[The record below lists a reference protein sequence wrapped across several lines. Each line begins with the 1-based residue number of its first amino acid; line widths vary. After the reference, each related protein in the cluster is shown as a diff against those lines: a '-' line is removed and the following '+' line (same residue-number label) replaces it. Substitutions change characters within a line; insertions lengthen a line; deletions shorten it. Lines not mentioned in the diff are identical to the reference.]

1 MIKKIVGIILNSIDY
16 KENHKISYI
25 LTDTGKI
32 SALIPRAKRFKEG
45 LIADTQ
51 SLNLIEFEIDDLKSL
66 SKAKNINVIDFF
78 NEIKNDLKK
87 YSAASYALEVI
98 YRMVEAEINPSL
110 LFKLLNEF
118 LKELKVRDD
127 IKLLLL
133 QFRIKMLY
141 FLGIQPNFKECIHC
155 GSRTDLAGL
164 SIKYGSMECV
174 MHQSSDNIGMDA
186 TNIIKLLY
194 LDKTL
199 QIKID
204 DDNVISYIS
213 DIIDS
218 YYESHQYYGLKSVK
232 MLKELKCY

>member
-16 KENHKISYI
+16 KENHKISYV
-25 LTDTGKI
+25 LTESGKI
-32 SALIPRAKRFKEG
+32 SVLIPRAKRYKEG

-51 SLNLIEFEIDDLKSL
+51 SLNLVEFEIDEPKSL
-66 SKAKNINVIDFF
+66 SKAKNINVIDYF
-78 NEIKNDLKK
+78 NEIKNDLKR
-87 YSAASYALEVI
+87 YSVASYALELI
-98 YRMVEAEINPSL
+98 YRMIEDDINPSL

-118 LKELKVRDD
+118 LKELKVRDN

-155 GSRTDLAGL
+155 GKKEELAGL
-164 SIKYGSMECV
+164 SIKYGAMECV
-174 MHQSSDNIGMDA
+174 SHISGGNIGMNA

-199 QIKID
+199 QIKIND
-204 DDNVISYIS
+204 ENVIDYIS
-213 DIIDS
+213 NIIDT
-218 YYESHQYYGLKSVK
+218 YYESHQYYGLKSIK

>member
-1 MIKKIVGIILNSIDY
+1 MIKKMVGIILNSIDY

-25 LTDTGKI
+25 LTDSGKI
-32 SALIPRAKRFKEG
+32 SVLFPRAKRYKEG

-51 SLNLIEFEIDDLKSL
+51 SLNLIEFEIDDDKSL
-66 SKAKNINVIDFF
+66 SKAKTINVIDFF

-87 YSAASYALEVI
+87 YSAASYSLELI
-98 YRMVEAEINPSL
+98 YRMVESDINPSL

-118 LKELKVRDD
+118 LKELKTRED

-155 GSRTDLAGL
+155 GKKLDLAGL
-164 SIKYGSMECV
+164 SIKYGAMECV
-174 MHQSSDNIGMDA
+174 NHTTSDNIGMDA

-199 QIKID
+199 QIKIED
-204 DDNVISYIS
+204 DDVINYIS
-213 DIIDS
+213 EIIDT